1 MTEVLRMKI
10 ERCQGGELWTNCYV
24 VSNEQKDAVVVD
36 PGGPMKDVISYIER
50 NGLRLARI
58 MLTHG
63 HGDHIMG
70 LGEVR
75 ALSAGGVCVHA
86 EDAGCLVSA
95 SKNLS
100 AMMGLPSEFKPAD
113 SLISDGDSIQIGGMK
128 IEIIHTP
135 GHTKGGCCFHFTDG
149 PDALLISG
157 DTLFARS
164 VGRTDLPGGDE
175 ATLVESLKKLDP
187 LPDSLPVYPGHGPST
202 VLGEERRLNPYWPR

>member
-1 MTEVLRMKI
+1 MKI
-10 ERCQGGELWTNCYV
+10 ERFPVGELWTNCYV

-50 NGLRLARI
+50 NGLRVARI

-86 EDAGCLVSA
+86 DDAGCLVSA

-113 SLISDGDSIQIGGMK
+113 SLVSDGDSIQIGGMK

-135 GHTKGGCCFHFTDG
+135 GHTKGGCCFYFTDG

>member
-1 MTEVLRMKI
+1 MKI
-10 ERCQGGELWTNCYV
+10 ERFPVGALWTNCYV
-24 VSNEQKDAVVVD
+24 VSNEQKDAVVFD

-50 NGLRLARI
+50 NGLRVARV

-70 LGEVR
+70 LGEIR
-75 ALSAGGVCVHA
+75 ARSLDGVCVHT

-95 SKNLS
+95 SENLS
-100 AMMGLPSEFKPAD
+100 AMMGAASEFKAAD
-113 SLISDGDSIQIGGMK
+113 SLLRDGGVIQIGGMK
-128 IEIIHTP
+128 IEVIHTP
-135 GHTKGGCCFHFTDG
+135 GHTRGSCCFYITEG

-175 ATLVESLKKLDP
+175 ATLVESLKKLDS
-187 LPDSLPVYPGHGPST
+187 LPDSLSVYPGHGPST
-202 VLGEERRLNPYWPR
+202 LLGEERRLNPYWPH

>member
-1 MTEVLRMKI
+1 VKI
-10 ERCQGGELWTNCYV
+10 ERFQVGELWTNCYV
-24 VSNEQKDAVVVD
+24 ISNEQKDAIVVD
-36 PGGPMKDVISYIER
+36 PGGPMKEVISYIER
-50 NGLRLARI
+50 NGLRVAHV

-70 LGEVR
+70 LGEIR
-75 ALSAGGVCVHA
+75 TLAACGVCVQA

-100 AMMGLPSEFKPAD
+100 AIMGRASEFKAAD
-113 SLISDGDSIQIGGMK
+113 SLLSDGDSLQIGGMK
-128 IEIIHTP
+128 IEVIHTP
-135 GHTKGGCCFHFTDG
+135 GHTRGGCCFYITEG

-175 ATLVESLKKLDP
+175 VTLIESLKKLES

-202 VLGEERRLNPYWPR
+202 VLGEERKLNPYWPR

>member
-1 MTEVLRMKI
+1 MKI
-10 ERCQGGELWTNCYV
+10 ERFQVGELWTNCYV
-24 VSNEQKDAVVVD
+24 VSNGQNDAIVVD
-36 PGGPMKDVISYIER
+36 PGGPMKEVISYIER
-50 NGLRLARI
+50 NGLRVARI

-70 LGEVR
+70 LGEIR
-75 ALSAGGVCVHA
+75 TPASGGVCVHA

-100 AMMGLPSEFKPAD
+100 ALMGHASEFKAAD
-113 SLISDGDSIQIGGMK
+113 SLISDGDFIQIGSMK
-128 IEIIHTP
+128 IEVIHTP
-135 GHTKGGCCFHFTDG
+135 GHTRGSCCFHITEG

-175 ATLVESLKKLDP
+175 TALIESLKKLES

-202 VLGEERRLNPYWPR
+202 ALGDERKLNPYWPR